1 MPAALRLLDPAATEG
16 RLDLDEASY
25 FLSKIELRRG
35 PAPTMAPW
43 RKRLF
48 IATSYITADAAE
60 YFGLPRDRTVIMGSR
75 IDLRRGCWWRRHGQ
89 LTAVPSEPAS
99 HGERSLGRWSH
110 AQFAA
115 AFLDAPACPWPESA
129 EHRFVGR
136 TGAVN
141 GSPHAGR
148 ARPGG
153 AELGRQRGVPGWT
166 ACRIAGELSRRRCVA
181 CPMRR
186 AWPGSGCTG
195 PAKAELLAVAEQFGL
210 HELAVED
217 AIVAHQ
223 RPKLER
229 YGETL
234 FVVLRAARYVD
245 ESEQVEFGELH
256 VFTGPG
262 FVLTVRHAESPNLA
276 AVRQRMESDPDLLRL
291 GPEAVLYAILDAVV
305 DGYAPVVRG
314 LQNDIDEIQTEVF
327 GGDPQ
332 VSRRIYELSREVIEF
347 QRATRPLL
355 GMLAAL
361 EAGFSKYGTSE
372 ELQRYLRDVADHAT
386 TVVERVDDFQKLLT
400 SILTV
405 NATLVTQA
413 QNEEMKN
420 LTEASYAQNEEIK
433 KVSAWAAILFAPTL
447 IGTVYGMNFDHM
459 PELHWLGGYP
469 LALVLM
475 LITCLGLYT
484 MFKRQNWL

>member
-1 MPAALRLLDPAATEG
+1 
-16 RLDLDEASY
+16 
-25 FLSKIELRRG
+25 
-35 PAPTMAPW
+35 MAW
-43 RKRLF
+43 
-48 IATSYITADAAE
+48 I
-60 YFGLPRDRTVIMGSR
+60 GLYR
-75 IDLRRGCWWRRHGQ
+75 
-89 LTAVPSEPAS
+89 PSE
-99 HGERSLGRWSH
+99 
-110 AQFAA
+110 
-115 AFLDAPACPWPESA
+115 
-129 EHRFVGR
+129 
-136 TGAVN
+136 
-141 GSPHAGR
+141 
-148 ARPGG
+148 
-153 AELGRQRGVPGWT
+153 
-166 ACRIAGELSRRRCVA
+166 GELL
-181 CPMRR
+181 
-186 AWPGSGCTG
+186 
-195 PAKAELLAVAEQFGL
+195 KVAEQFGL

-256 VFTGPG
+256 VFSGPG

-276 AVRQRMESDPDLLRL
+276 AVRRRMESDPDLLRL

-327 GGDPQ
+327 GGDPR

-355 GMLAAL
+355 SMLAAL

-386 TVVERVDDFQKLLT
+386 TVVERVDDLQKLLT
-400 SILTV
+400 NILTV